1 MVTTRATT
9 MGRGRSVLA
18 AVFSTQPAALGLDLA
33 LIAVRVVMGVI
44 FIYYGGQKLFGWF
57 NGLGFDGTAQLLMED
72 TAHLHPGEL
81 FALLGG
87 VTEFGGG
94 IALLLGLGARLVGVA
109 LVGDMLM
116 AMITITW
123 DNGLH
128 NTTGRAG
135 YELNLALAALALL
148 IVFVGAGRFS
158 VDAFAERWLSGR
170 APR

>member
-1 MVTTRATT
+1 MTTVTEATNKSRPRAL
-9 MGRGRSVLA
+9 LA
-18 AVFSTQPAALGLDLA
+18 AVLRRQPAGLGVDVALVV
-33 LIAVRVVMGVI
+33 VRIVMAWI

-57 NGLGFDGTAQLLMED
+57 DGLGFDGTARLLMED

-87 VTEFGGG
+87 VIEFGGG
-94 IALLLGLGARLVGVA
+94 IALLLGLGARLVGFA

-135 YELNLALAALALL
+135 YEINLALAALALL
-148 IVFVGAGRFS
+148 VVALGAGRFS
-158 VDAFAERWLSGR
+158 VDALAERR
-170 APR
+170 IET

>member
-1 MVTTRATT
+1 VTLTAQDERN
-9 MGRGRSVLA
+9 GRGRAALA
-18 AVFSTQPAALGLDLA
+18 ALVSTRPAGLGLDLA
-33 LIAVRVVMGVI
+33 LVAVRIVMAWI

-57 NGLGFDGTAQLLMED
+57 GGLGFDRTAQLLMED

-87 VTEFGGG
+87 VIELGGG
-94 IALLLGLGARLVGVA
+94 IALLLGLGARLVGFA

-135 YELNLALAALALL
+135 YEINLALAALALL
-148 IVFVGAGRFS
+148 VVFLGAGRYS
-158 VDAFAERWLSGR
+158 VDAVAERLLE
-170 APR
+170 PT